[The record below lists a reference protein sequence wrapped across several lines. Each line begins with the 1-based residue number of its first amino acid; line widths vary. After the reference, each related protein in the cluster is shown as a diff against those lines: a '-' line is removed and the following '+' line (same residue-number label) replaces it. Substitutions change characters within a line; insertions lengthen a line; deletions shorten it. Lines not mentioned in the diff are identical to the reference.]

1 MALPLSERCLPDYI
15 SAGTYERVVEEVPDP
30 ILAMYLQALSGA
42 LWKNSTI
49 PLWKNATPPSGT
61 PQQRWD
67 AGGRAPE
74 NALTCKYVRKGRWT
88 SGLVIVEGTRMTA
101 RHILRKRQLRLG
113 PQ

>member
-49 PLWKNATPPSGT
+49 PLWKNATPPKNLAQDGKLFGRRSSQA
-61 PQQRWD
+61 PKDPRNVDRFLQKNSMQRISK
-67 AGGRAPE
+67 PH
-74 NALTCKYVRKGRWT
+74 C
-88 SGLVIVEGTRMTA
+88 
-101 RHILRKRQLRLG
+101 
-113 PQ
+113 